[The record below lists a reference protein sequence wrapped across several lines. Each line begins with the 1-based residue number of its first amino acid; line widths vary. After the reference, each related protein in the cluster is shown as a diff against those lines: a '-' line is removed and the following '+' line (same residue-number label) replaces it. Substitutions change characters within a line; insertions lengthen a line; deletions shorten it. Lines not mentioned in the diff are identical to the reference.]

1 KPMVINRRPLKIL
14 LWTIGLLIVLGV
26 VAQFLF
32 KREVKKALEGIPQN
46 VTLEYDELHTNVFLG
61 KIALEGTKLQRDGFE
76 LETKVLEVSGLGYI
90 PFLKDGDIVISEL
103 YLDAPSLTFREQK
116 EELDSS
122 KNRSDFQKSINIKNT
137 IIKQGK
143 LKVFREKTDSISV
156 KLDGIDL
163 MLQELVIDKQTLE
176 SEMPLWFEN

>member
-1 KPMVINRRPLKIL
+1 
-14 LWTIGLLIVLGV
+14 
-26 VAQFLF
+26 
-32 KREVKKALEGIPQN
+32 
-46 VTLEYDELHTNVFLG
+46 
-61 KIALEGTKLQRDGFE
+61 
-76 LETKVLEVSGLGYI
+76 
-90 PFLKDGDIVISEL
+90 
-103 YLDAPSLTFREQK
+103 PSLTFREQK

-176 SEMPLWFEN
+176 SEMPLWFENYKLETQKGYFDLSTFEFIEWKNFHLDSESGYFKEFILRSKYNKKELSKRLKVEHDYIDLVIDSIALVK